1 MIIVED
7 LQLAIIKYIYIY
19 ILIWQQQQKLI
30 LWAQHVSIIHK
41 FSKYSKCII
50 IKYMNKQL

>member
-7 LQLAIIKYIYIY
+7 LQLAIIKYIY